1 MNEEERTVLS
11 RGLQQAAERMAQLVN
26 ENKKL
31 KATNQ
36 ILLQQLQIAK
46 EQVETI
52 SELRKDKE
60 RLEWLVDNA
69 SVSML
74 RKDEDGGEWWVE
86 LDYSEPRDDIDE
98 AMKEDNADA

>member
-1 MNEEERTVLS
+1 MSFIMERLREVQ
-11 RGLQQAAERMAQLVN
+11 R
-26 ENKKL
+26 EN
-31 KATNQ
+31 A
-36 ILLQQLQIAK
+36 
-46 EQVETI
+46 
-52 SELRKDKE
+52 ELRKDKA